1 MIFQCKYIKLLLH
14 LLLLWCVDSSC
25 SNSSIITDIMEV
37 SQFRKID
44 AQVIICT
51 DCHLVGRLNNRSTSA
66 LFLSLVK
73 VSSVNFQTMQVM
85 AETPSVS

>member
-1 MIFQCKYIKLLLH
+1 MIFQCKYIKLLLR
-14 LLLLWCVDSSC
+14 LLLLWFVDSC
-25 SNSSIITDIMEV
+25 SNSSIITYIMEA
-37 SQFRKID
+37 SQFGKIH
-44 AQVIICT
+44 AQVITCT
-51 DCHLVGRLNNRSTSA
+51 DCHLVVRLNNRSTSA